1 MARQIIDTDTQ
12 NPGWVGDIAKIAF
25 TKTNENFGELYAVLG
40 SGGVI
45 DARIPAKN
53 LLINGNMRVLQRGN
67 SGTLN
72 NTEVFGPDRW
82 KIGCL
87 GGVTCNWGV
96 GQAPAGT
103 LGNSRFFLGYNVVA
117 GASAWIGQKVEG
129 VLTIHGDK
137 ATFSFLMRSTPAGRK
152 VGIRLIQDFG
162 TGGSPSGQVVTE
174 VGVVTLGGAF
184 EPHSVTFDVPSVSGK
199 TFGSSGTDYLYLLI
213 DFSGSGHGGQ
223 ISGQTGLFE
232 FSEAQLERGSKATAF
247 EHVPMADEVGRCQR
261 YFQKSYDLNVVP
273 GTANATAGQD
283 TFFFYGDPNSGRAVG
298 MTSRFATR
306 MRGIPAVT
314 IYSPATGAAGQVRS
328 EAPAGDY
335 VGGVNTPGQSG
346 FFLTTVAITTNNTN
360 VRWHW
365 AADAEL

>member
-1 MARQIIDTDTQ
+1 MAKQIIDTVTDHGTYK
-12 NPGWVGDIAKIAF
+12 GDPAKIAF
-25 TKTNENFGELYAVLG
+25 EKANQNFGELYDALG
-40 SGGVI
+40 TGGEI
-45 DARIPAKN
+45 NARIPAKN

-82 KIGCL
+82 KVGCL
-87 GGVTCNWGV
+87 GGVTCNWGI
-96 GQAPAGT
+96 GQAAPGT
-103 LGNSRFFLGYNVVA
+103 LGSSRYFLGYNVVA
-117 GASAWIGQKVEG
+117 GATAWIGQKVEG
-129 VLTIHGDK
+129 VLTIQGDQ

-152 VGIRLIQDFG
+152 VGIRIVQDFG
-162 TGGSPSGQVVTE
+162 TGGSPSGQVITE

-184 EPHSVTFDVPSVSGK
+184 EPHSVTFSVPSASGK
-199 TFGSSGTDYLYLLI
+199 TFGSSGNDHLYLLI

-223 ISGQTGLFE
+223 LAGQTGLFE

-247 EHVPMADEVGRCQR
+247 EHVPMADEVARCQR

-306 MRGIPAVT
+306 MRGTPAVT
-314 IYSPATGAAGQVRS
+314 IYSPVTGAAGQVRS
-328 EAPAGDY
+328 EAPIGDY
-335 VGGVNTPGQSG
+335 AAAVNTPGQSG
-346 FFLTTVAITTNNTN
+346 FFLTTTAITTNNTN
-360 VRWHW
+360 VRWQW
-365 AADAEL
+365 SADAEI